1 LGRVENERPIVV
13 EDGLR
18 LRKVRRNRLWH
29 WQGLVLVGFALL
41 AIGQA
46 RVAFAQTLPFNDDE
60 IVYLDPDGVIRVF
73 DPRSPSATLYVDWAS
88 PDGGWQS
95 IALGDFT
102 DDGDME
108 IVAIRQEGEGG
119 RLILF
124 DPVAQHLPDDQVE
137 RINDVPWAVLY
148 ETTLPRPP
156 RLLATGEF
164 DLNRNGNEILYSYAL
179 EGENDRFVVLRQTAS
194 AGTGE
199 SWEEQRSWDLEGRW
213 SAVATGNVDNEANID
228 EVGLVSF
235 DRGELAA
242 FRIEPEVAQFFSNV
256 NLNNRWSNVAFGQ
269 FVLGEGLEL
278 GAVRDADLPLA
289 SAWVFR
295 YNGTTMVDQFAE
307 RLSPSPNA
315 LFFGDFANNGDEE
328 LVLLRQ
334 LRPELGPRPRLV
346 VRDNANNDFTSAR
359 EDLLDGDNEYK
370 GGDAGD
376 VDGDGR
382 DEIIVIRNNRIRI
395 YTDPAGS
402 MNHQLIERN
411 TNGQHVKVG
420 NVDAD
425 GLTRTPY
432 LVASSIVV
440 SDVLAPGE
448 TSSTVHRVSVQDGG
462 RGTQVPFVTV
472 VQGAEGWATVT
483 PSSGVT
489 SATLSITFDASGLQ
503 PGAYS
508 GRIVV
513 DAQPSGVQNDPFG
526 IDLELTVA
534 SVVTIS
540 PASLRFFYY
549 RCEEPPPA
557 TDAVVAFSAPGAY
570 AFTAEIDGNPGGVTV
585 SPTAGTLPAEIT
597 VDLSDFR
604 PDEST
609 QVDLVVTVELPGA
622 PAPGVRHRVPID
634 LVCVDHR
641 VFAPWIA
648 N

>member
-1 LGRVENERPIVV
+1 MVEEVWRLHA
-13 EDGLR
+13 LR
-18 LRKVRRNRLWH
+18 RSRFWH
-29 WQGLVLVGFALL
+29 WRGVVLVGFALL

-46 RVAFAQTLPFNDDE
+46 RMALAQTMPFTDDE

-73 DPRSPSATLYVDWAS
+73 DPRPPSAMLYVDWAS
-88 PDGGWQS
+88 PDGGWQN

-102 DDGDME
+102 GDGDME

-119 RLILF
+119 RLTLF
-124 DPVAQHLPDDQVE
+124 DPVAQHLPDDRVE

-148 ETTLPRPP
+148 DLPLPRPP
-156 RLLATGEF
+156 LLLATGEF
-164 DLNRNGNEILYSYAL
+164 DLNRNGNEILYSYTL
-179 EGENDRFVVLRQTAS
+179 ENESDRFVVLRQAES

-199 SWEEQRSWDLEGRW
+199 SWEEQRSWELVGRW

-242 FRIEPEVAQFFSNV
+242 FRIEPEVTQFFSNV

-307 RLSPSPNA
+307 RLSPSPNV

-346 VRDNANNDFTSAR
+346 LRDNANNDFTSAR

-382 DEIIVIRNNRIRI
+382 DEIVIIRNNRIRI
-395 YTDPAGS
+395 YTDPAGT
-402 MNHQLIERN
+402 MNYQLIERN

-432 LVASSIVV
+432 LVASSSIV

-448 TSSTVHRVSVQDGG
+448 TSNIVHRVAVQDGG
-462 RGTQVPFVTV
+462 RGTQVPFTTV

-503 PGAYS
+503 PGVYS
-508 GRIVV
+508 GRVVV
-513 DAQPSGVQNDPFG
+513 DAQPAGVQNDPFA
-526 IDLELTVA
+526 IDLELTVE
-534 SVVTIS
+534 SVVAIS
-540 PASLRFFYY
+540 PARLRFFYY
-549 RCEEPPPA
+549 RCEEPPPS

-570 AFTAEIDGNPGGVTV
+570 AFTAEIEGNPAWVTA
-585 SPTAGTLPAEIT
+585 SPTDGTLPAEIT
-597 VDLSDFR
+597 VRLDPAFR
-604 PDEST
+604 PDENT
-609 QVDLVVTVELPGA
+609 DAALVVTVDLPGS
-622 PAPGVRHRVPID
+622 PGVRHRVPID
-634 LVCVDHR
+634 LICVDYR
-641 VFAPWIA
+641 VFAPMIA